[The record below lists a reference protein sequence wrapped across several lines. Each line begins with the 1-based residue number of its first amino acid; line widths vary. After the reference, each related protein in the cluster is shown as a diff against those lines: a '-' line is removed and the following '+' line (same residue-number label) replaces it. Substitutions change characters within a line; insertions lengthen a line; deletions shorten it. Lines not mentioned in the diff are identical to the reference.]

1 MPTLT
6 LKPGREKS
14 LLRRHPWIFSG
25 AIARVDG
32 NPASGETVDLLA
44 ADGQFLAR
52 AAYSPSSQIRARVW
66 TFDPSELVDADFFR
80 RKIHTAIRM
89 RESLLTTEFTENK
102 EKKQKYS
109 VGAVLSVVNNTSNA
123 YRLIHAESDGL
134 PGLIVDRYADV
145 LVLQSLTAGT
155 ETWKETLADL
165 LLEATGLTAI
175 YERSDADVRELE
187 GLPPKCGVLRNSTIR
202 NSSPITN
209 TDLQI
214 TNTIIVENGLKFI
227 VDLVRGHKT
236 GFYLDQRLNRQR
248 LRGLAE
254 DRDVLDCFCYTG
266 GFSVNALAGGAKSV
280 LSVDASAD
288 ALALCR
294 ENVSLNALPAD
305 HHTMLEGDVFQLLRK
320 FRDEARSFDLII
332 LDPPKFA
339 PTAAQA
345 GKAARG
351 YKDINLLAFKLLR
364 PGGILVTFS
373 CSGGID
379 AGLFQKII
387 ASAALDAGVEAQIV
401 EHLSQAPD
409 HPVALNFPEGAY
421 LKGLVCI
428 KT

>member
-25 AIARVDG
+25 AIARLDG

-66 TFDPSELVDADFFR
+66 TFDPSEPVDADFFR
-80 RKIHTAIRM
+80 RRIQRAIQTR
-89 RESLLTTEFTENK
+89 
-102 EKKQKYS
+102 
-109 VGAVLSVVNNTSNA
+109 VGADLVSALARAGTSPA
-123 YRLIHAESDGL
+123 PTDACRLIHAESDGL

-155 ETWKETLADL
+155 EYWKDTITDL
-165 LLEATGLTAI
+165 LLEATGLTTI

-187 GLPPKCGVLRNSTIR
+187 GLQPKCGVIR
-202 NSSPITN
+202 NSPYGANAESQIAN
-209 TDLQI
+209 TDLQL
-214 TNTIIVENGLKFI
+214 TNTVITEHGLKFK
-227 VDLVRGHKT
+227 VDFAGGHKT

-254 DRDVLDCFCYTG
+254 GRDVLDCFCYTG
-266 GFSVNALAGGAKSV
+266 GFTVNALAGGAKSV

-294 ENVSLNALPAD
+294 ENVALNALPAD
-305 HHTMLEGDVFQLLRK
+305 RHATLEGDVFQLLRK

-345 GKAARG
+345 EKAARG

-364 PGGILVTFS
+364 AGGILVTFS

-379 AGLFQKII
+379 ADLFQKII

-421 LKGLVCI
+421 LKGLICLTGYCA
-428 KT
+428 KM